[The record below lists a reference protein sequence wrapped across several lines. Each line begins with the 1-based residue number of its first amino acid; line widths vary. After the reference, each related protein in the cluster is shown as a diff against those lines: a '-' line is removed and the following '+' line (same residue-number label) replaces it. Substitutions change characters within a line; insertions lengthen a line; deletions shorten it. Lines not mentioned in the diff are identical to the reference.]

1 LDLHL
6 LSALFGII
14 WVDLV
19 LAGDNAVVVG
29 MAAAGLPREQRTKV
43 IVIGIAAATLLRVTF
58 AFFTTQLMDFI
69 SLIILGG
76 VLLLWV
82 SWKLWRELR
91 EQAHEDKAVEDLEAE
106 FRGEPEGNGVLG
118 LRPALASAPD
128 NGAPRKTFTQAVV
141 QIVLADVSMSL
152 DNVIAVG
159 SIAHSH
165 PTWVLVVGLVLSV
178 AFMGI
183 AATLIAGLLKKYR
196 WIGYVGLAIIL
207 YVAVH
212 MIYMGSVMAKECMDS
227 GKPLGTCL
235 MQARNPSADTASP
248 MMPAT
253 EPAQ

>member
-1 LDLHL
+1 LDIDLHL
-6 LSALFGII
+6 LSALFSII

-29 MAAAGLPREQRTKV
+29 MAAAGLPKEQRTKV

-69 SLIILGG
+69 GLIIAGG
-76 VLLLWV
+76 ILLLWV

-91 EQAHEDKAVEDLEAE
+91 QQAHEDKAVEDLEAE
-106 FRGEPEGNGVLG
+106 FRSPPDG
-118 LRPALASAPD
+118 LKALPGPD
-128 NGAPRKTFTQAVV
+128 NGAHQKSFTQAVT
-141 QIVLADVSMSL
+141 QIVVADVSMSL

-178 AFMGI
+178 AFMGV

-196 WIGYVGLAIIL
+196 WIAYVGLAIIL

-212 MIYMGSVMAKECMDS
+212 MIYVGSVMAKECTDT
-227 GKPLGTCL
+227 GQPLMSCL
-235 MQARNPSADTASP
+235 MEANNAGSTAPSSVTN
-248 MMPAT
+248 AT
-253 EPAQ
+253 ESTQ

>member
-1 LDLHL
+1 LSVEL

-29 MAAAGLPREQRTKV
+29 MAAAGLPKEQRTKV
-43 IVIGIAAATLLRVTF
+43 IVIGIAAATLLRITF

-69 SLIILGG
+69 GLIIAGG
-76 VLLLWV
+76 ILLLWV

-106 FRGEPEGNGVLG
+106 FRGTSG
-118 LRPALASAPD
+118 LQPALASAPD
-128 NGAPRKTFTQAVV
+128 NGAHRKTFTQAVV

-196 WIGYVGLAIIL
+196 WIAYIGLAIIL

-212 MIYMGSVMAKECMDS
+212 MIYVGGVMAKGCMDS
-227 GKPLGTCL
+227 GHPLVSCL
-235 MQARNPSADTASP
+235 MEAHNAQGNAGSPVTTASQP
-248 MMPAT
+248 G
-253 EPAQ
+253 Q

>member
-1 LDLHL
+1 LSIDLHL

-43 IVIGIAAATLLRVTF
+43 IVIGIAAATLLRITF

-69 SLIILGG
+69 GLIIAGG
-76 VLLLWV
+76 ILLLWV

-91 EQAHEDKAVEDLEAE
+91 QQAHEDKAVEDLEAE
-106 FRGEPEGNGVLG
+106 FRDQPEGLKA
-118 LRPALASAPD
+118 LPAAAD
-128 NGAPRKTFTQAVV
+128 NGGHQKTFAQAVT
-141 QIVLADVSMSL
+141 QIVVADVSMSL

-159 SIAHSH
+159 SIAHDH
-165 PTWVLVVGLVLSV
+165 PTWVLVVGLALSV

-196 WIGYVGLAIIL
+196 WIAYVGLAIIL
-207 YVAVH
+207 YVAGH
-212 MIYMGSVMAKECMDS
+212 MIYVGSVMAKTCTDA
-227 GKPLGTCL
+227 GQPLVSCL
-235 MQARNPSADTASP
+235 MEAHNGQGAAGSPVTTASQP
-248 MMPAT
+248 G
-253 EPAQ
+253 Q

>member
-1 LDLHL
+1 MSVEL

-29 MAAAGLPREQRTKV
+29 MAAAGLPKEQRTKV

-69 SLIILGG
+69 GLIIAGG
-76 VLLLWV
+76 ILLLWV

-106 FRGEPEGNGVLG
+106 FRGVEGNEASALQ
-118 LRPALASAPD
+118 PALASVPD
-128 NGAPRKTFTQAVV
+128 NGAHQKTFTQAVI

-196 WIGYVGLAIIL
+196 WIAYIGLAIIL

-212 MIYMGSVMAKECMDS
+212 MIYVGSVMAMNCTDT
-227 GKPLGTCL
+227 GRPLMTCL
-235 MQARNPSADTASP
+235 MEAHNGDSDAGSPVTTASQP
-248 MMPAT
+248 G
-253 EPAQ
+253 Q

>member
-1 LDLHL
+1 LSVEL

-29 MAAAGLPREQRTKV
+29 MAAAGLPKEQRTKV

-69 SLIILGG
+69 GLIIAGG
-76 VLLLWV
+76 ILLLWV

-106 FRGEPEGNGVLG
+106 FRGTPG
-118 LRPALASAPD
+118 LQPALASAPD
-128 NGAPRKTFTQAVV
+128 NGAHQKTFTQAVI

-178 AFMGI
+178 AFMGV

-196 WIGYVGLAIIL
+196 WIAYIGLAIIL
-207 YVAVH
+207 YVAGH
-212 MIYMGSVMAKECMDS
+212 MIYVGSVMAVNCTDT
-227 GKPLGTCL
+227 GQPLVTCL
-235 MQARNPSADTASP
+235 MEAHNGDADAGSPVTTASQP
-248 MMPAT
+248 G
-253 EPAQ
+253 Q

>member
-1 LDLHL
+1 LSVEL

-29 MAAAGLPREQRTKV
+29 MAAAGLPKEQRTKV

-69 SLIILGG
+69 GLIIAGG
-76 VLLLWV
+76 ILLLWV
-82 SWKLWRELR
+82 SWKLWHELR

-106 FRGEPEGNGVLG
+106 FRGTAG
-118 LRPALASAPD
+118 LQPALASVPD
-128 NGAPRKTFTQAVV
+128 NGAHQKTFTQAVI

-178 AFMGI
+178 AFMGV

-196 WIGYVGLAIIL
+196 WIAYIGLAIIL

-212 MIYMGSVMAKECMDS
+212 MIFVGSVMAKNCTDT
-227 GKPLGTCL
+227 GQPLMTCL
-235 MQARNPSADTASP
+235 MEAHDADRDAGSAMTTAS
-248 MMPAT
+248 
-253 EPAQ
+253 EPGQ

>member
-1 LDLHL
+1 LSVEL

-29 MAAAGLPREQRTKV
+29 MAAAGLPKEQRTKV

-69 SLIILGG
+69 GLIIAGG
-76 VLLLWV
+76 ILLLWV

-106 FRGEPEGNGVLG
+106 FRDG
-118 LRPALASAPD
+118 LRPAAAYAPD
-128 NGAPRKTFTQAVV
+128 NGAHQKTFTQAVI

-178 AFMGI
+178 AFMGV

-196 WIGYVGLAIIL
+196 WIAYVGLAIIL
-207 YVAVH
+207 YVAAH
-212 MIYMGSVMAKECMDS
+212 MIYVGSVMAKECMDA
-227 GKPLGTCL
+227 GQPLASCL
-235 MQARNPSADTASP
+235 MEAHNNDDSAGSPVTTAS
-248 MMPAT
+248 
-253 EPAQ
+253 EPGQ